1 MTGPYSDELACALEA
16 ARLASAFILAE
27 YANFEVIPDAPASI
41 STAVDKGA
49 QERILGHIRA
59 KYPADGILA
68 EESTPGSGD
77 SPKSERVWVVDPID
91 GTRGFARKTGEFSV
105 MIALAVSGEPV
116 MGVVLEPVLDRVT
129 YAVKGAGCWSMTGD
143 SLAEQESVS
152 QRTDLSDAT
161 LAGSHGPAKAVVAA
175 VKPGRVVET
184 YSAGIKLAMVARGEA
199 DLYLND
205 HDGFHDWD
213 ICAGHILVTEA
224 GGAVSL
230 FDGTPITYG
239 GSQVRRGGMAATNGL
254 LHGEVVKRL
263 AGVGG

>member
-1 MTGPYSDELACALEA
+1 MT
-16 ARLASAFILAE
+16 R
-27 YANFEVIPDAPASI
+27 
-41 STAVDKGA
+41 GA
-49 QERILGHIRA
+49 QERILSHIRA

-77 SPKSERVWVVDPID
+77 GPKSERVWVVDPID

-105 MIALAVSGEPV
+105 MIALAVGGEPV
-116 MGVVLEPVLDRVT
+116 VGVVREPVIGRVT

-143 SLAEQESVS
+143 SLAESEAVS
-152 QRTDLSDAT
+152 RKADLSDAT
-161 LAGSHGPAKAVVAA
+161 LAGSHGPTKAVVSA

-199 DLYLND
+199 DLYIND
-205 HDGFHDWD
+205 HAGFHDWD

-239 GSQVRRGGMAATNGL
+239 GAQVRRGGMVATNGV
-254 LHGEVVKRL
+254 LHDEVVKRL
-263 AGVGG
+263 AGLGG